1 MAFDRLVRHHQDSA
15 RDEDGDSKQRRRK
28 SRILN
33 HLWRRWRSASLPQ
46 KVLGITTLVIGIWFL
61 YKVFRRVRA
70 YLRGN
75 VPPPKQTIDFLVAG
89 FPKCGTTSIL
99 FALEKHP
106 QVIMDDKEYCHIARP
121 LQQDDVNMNRLNR
134 FLTDLITAKTKTAPN
149 LAATTSSSS
158 FKLGIKCPE
167 ALKNFKAI
175 HRLSQHSPYSKWV
188 VGLRHPILFVQ
199 SFYNYRVMEFH
210 LGPKHGEEI
219 PNLHQLWE
227 NRSMV
232 WRDLSSESSRF
243 DLQLMQLGKTSL
255 NVTQLQ
261 GFWDRDMLAVKP
273 NHFPIFL
280 YTIDQIDDTNL
291 SRKRAFQNDLLQFLD
306 LDTSLLPEEIGHAN
320 KNRATGKA
328 GYAETINICS
338 TAYADI
344 RTTLLEHGAEAARWI
359 LDELLQSPDVHVS
372 NAEHFR
378 QSMQTWFR
386 DPCHDGLDV

>member
-1 MAFDRLVRHHQDSA
+1 MTFDRLVRHHREST
-15 RDEDGDSKQRRRK
+15 RNEDGDSKQRRRK
-28 SRILN
+28 ILIWN
-33 HLWRRWRSASLPQ
+33 ILSRRWRNTSLPQ
-46 KVLGITTLVIGIWFL
+46 KVLGIVILVLSLWFL

-75 VPPPKQTIDFLVAG
+75 VPPPKQKIDFLVAG

-134 FLTDLITAKTKTAPN
+134 FLTDLITAKAKIASNGP
-149 LAATTSSSS
+149 ATLSSS
-158 FKLGIKCPE
+158 FKVGIKCPE

-175 HRLSQHSPYSKWV
+175 HRLSQHSPHSKWI

-199 SFYNYRVMEFH
+199 SFYNYRVMEYH
-210 LGPKHGEEI
+210 LGPKPGEEL

-243 DLQLMQLGKTSL
+243 DLQLMQMGKTGL
-255 NVTQLQ
+255 NTTQLQ
-261 GFWDRDMLAVKP
+261 AFWDRDMLAVKP

-280 YTIDQIDDTNL
+280 YTIDQIDDTDP
-291 SRKRAFQNDLLQFLD
+291 SRKRDFQSDLLRFLD
-306 LDTSLLPEEIGHAN
+306 LDASLLPEDIGHAN

-328 GYAETINICS
+328 GHAETINICS

-344 RTTLLEHGAEAARWI
+344 RATLLEQGAEAARWI
-359 LDELLQSPDVHVS
+359 LDELVRSPDVYLS
-372 NAEHFR
+372 NMEHFR
-378 QSMQTWFR
+378 ESLQKWSH
-386 DPCHDGLDV
+386 DPCHEGLNV